1 MIEQYEKAK
10 EKVQTLDALIRH
22 CPVHVHM
29 LLQQELPAEEV
40 IRRLSC
46 RLPFIQHDDLRNR
59 CDYRWRSIGITGL
72 ILDQ

>member
-1 MIEQYEKAK
+1 VIEQFEKAQ
-10 EKVQTLDALIRH
+10 EKLRTLDALIRH

-29 LLQQELPAEEV
+29 LLQQEFPAEEV

-59 CDYRWRSIGITGL
+59 SDFGWSSVIN
-72 ILDQ
+72 